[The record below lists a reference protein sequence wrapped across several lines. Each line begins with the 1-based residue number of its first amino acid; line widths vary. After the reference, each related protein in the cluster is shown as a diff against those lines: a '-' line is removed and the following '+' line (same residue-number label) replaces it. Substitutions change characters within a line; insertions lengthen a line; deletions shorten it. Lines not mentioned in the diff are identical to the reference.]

1 MTTANDAAPPKGT
14 GLAFAY
20 VTTLF
25 FAWGFVTSLIGPLI
39 AAVRRVFELNYAEAT
54 LTTFAWFIAYGI
66 ASIPAAAILSRLGY
80 SRAIIVALVTMVAG
94 CLIIPIATIVD
105 AMPNVNGYPGVLL
118 GLFVIASGVT
128 LLQVGANPLV
138 AALGP
143 QKSSHARLN
152 FSQFFNSLGTTLG
165 PLLAAPILLTG
176 GVFAA
181 DALITDPAAREESL
195 RSIDFAFLAV
205 GLFFSVLAVFIF
217 TARKTINAAAPVP
230 TAEDRMSPL
239 VALKSPWAV
248 FGALAIFFYV
258 GSEVTIGDLLTNF
271 LHSPEILDVPLVTAG
286 SMVSWYWGGAMV
298 GRLVGG
304 LLMLTKIPASRIL
317 IFNTLVAAIL
327 CLVVTQTSGTTA
339 AYAAIAI
346 GFFNSIMFPTI
357 FTLTLERSTAPV
369 PATSGLLVFGI
380 IGGAI
385 LPLIGGFIGDNS
397 TTLNPVFYVPL
408 AGYAILIAFALAA
421 SRAKTHSIATS
432 GAPGGH

>member
-1 MTTANDAAPPKGT
+1 MSQSETTRAEGTGKGT
-14 GLAFAY
+14 NLAFAY

-39 AAVRRVFELNYAEAT
+39 AAVRRVFELGYAEAT

-80 SRAIIVALVTMVAG
+80 SRSIIVALVTMVAG
-94 CLIIPIATIVD
+94 CLIVPIATIVD
-105 AMPNVNGYPGVLL
+105 WYPGVLIA
-118 GLFVIASGVT
+118 LFVIASGVT

-181 DALITDPAAREESL
+181 DAVITDPATRAESL
-195 RSIDFAFLAV
+195 RSIDLAFLAV
-205 GLFFSVLAVFIF
+205 GVFFAVVAAFIF
-217 TARKTINAAAPVP
+217 SARKTINAAAPVP
-230 TAEDRMSPL
+230 TAEDRMSPF

-248 FGALAIFFYV
+248 FGALAIFLYV
-258 GSEVTIGDLLTNF
+258 GSEVTIGDLMTNF
-271 LHSPEILDVPLVTAG
+271 LHSPSILNIPLAAAG
-286 SMVSWYWGGAMV
+286 SMVAYYWGGAMV

-304 LLMLTKIPASRIL
+304 LLMLTKIPASVIL
-317 IFNTLVAAIL
+317 IVNTLVAATL
-327 CLVVTQTSGTTA
+327 CLIVTQTTGVTA

-357 FTLTLERSTAPV
+357 FTLTLERSTAPI

-380 IGGAI
+380 IGGAV
-385 LPLIGGFIGDNS
+385 LPLIGGMIGDNAA
-397 TTLNPVFYVPL
+397 TLNPVFYVPL
-408 AGYAILIAFALAA
+408 VGYALLVVFAVTA
-421 SRAKTHSIATS
+421 SRAKTHALV
-432 GAPGGH
+432 APGAAGGH

>member
-1 MTTANDAAPPKGT
+1 MTEISAGKPKGT

-39 AAVRRVFELNYAEAT
+39 AAVRRVFELSYTEAT

-66 ASIPAAAILSRLGY
+66 ASIPAAAILGRLGY
-80 SRAIIVALVTMVAG
+80 SQAIIVALVTMVAG
-94 CLIIPIATIVD
+94 CLIVPIATLAD
-105 AMPNVNGYPGVLL
+105 FYPGVLIA
-118 GLFVIASGVT
+118 LFVIASGVT

-138 AALGP
+138 AALGAP
-143 QKSSHARLN
+143 KSSHARLN

-165 PLLAAPILLTG
+165 PLIAAPILLTG

-181 DALITDPAAREESL
+181 DAVITDPASRAESL
-195 RSIDFAFLAV
+195 RSIDLAFLAV
-205 GLFFSVLAVFIF
+205 GLFFAVVAVFIF
-217 TARKTINAAAPVP
+217 TARKTINAAAPTP

-248 FGALAIFFYV
+248 LGALAIFFYV

-271 LHSPEILDVPLVTAG
+271 LHSPDILNVPLAAAG
-286 SMVSWYWGGAMV
+286 SMVAWYWGGAMV

-304 LLMLTKIPASRIL
+304 LLMLTKIPATTIL
-317 IFNTLVAAIL
+317 IVNTAVAAVL

-357 FTLTLERSTAPV
+357 FTLTLERSTAPI

-380 IGGAI
+380 IGGAV
-385 LPLIGGFIGDNS
+385 LPPIAGQIADRAA
-397 TTLNPVFYVPL
+397 TLNPVFYVPL
-408 AGYAILIAFALAA
+408 IGYLLLAGFALAA
-421 SRAKTHSIATS
+421 SKARIRNAAAS
-432 GAPGGH
+432 GTPGSH

>member
-1 MTTANDAAPPKGT
+1 MTDIQSAPRKGAS
-14 GLAFAY
+14 LAFAY

-39 AAVRRVFELNYAEAT
+39 AAVRRVFELSYTEAT

-66 ASIPAAAILSRLGY
+66 ASIPAAAILGRLGY
-80 SRAIIVALVTMVAG
+80 SKAIIVALVTMVAG
-94 CLIIPIATIVD
+94 CLIVPIATIVD
-105 AMPNVNGYPGVLL
+105 WYPGVLIA
-118 GLFVIASGVT
+118 LFVIASGVT

-138 AALGP
+138 AALGA

-165 PLLAAPILLTG
+165 PLIAAPILLTG

-181 DALITDPAAREESL
+181 DAIITDPATRAESL
-195 RSIDFAFLAV
+195 RSIDLAFLAV
-205 GLFFSVLAVFIF
+205 AVFFAVLAGFIF
-217 TARKTINAAAPVP
+217 SARKTINAAAPIP
-230 TAEDRMSPL
+230 TADDRMSPL

-258 GSEVTIGDLLTNF
+258 GSEVTIGDLMTNF
-271 LHSPEILDVPLVTAG
+271 LHSPEILNIPLAAAG
-286 SMVSWYWGGAMV
+286 SMVAYYWGGAMV

-304 LLMLTKIPASRIL
+304 LLMLTKIPAVTIL
-317 IFNTLVAAIL
+317 IVNTTVAAAL

-357 FTLTLERSTAPV
+357 FTLTLERSTAPI

-380 IGGAI
+380 IGGAV
-385 LPLIGGFIGDNS
+385 LPPIAGQIADRAA
-397 TTLNPVFYVPL
+397 TLNPVFYVPL
-408 AGYAILIAFALAA
+408 VGYLLLVGFAIAA
-421 SRAKTHSIATS
+421 SRARTRNTDAAA
-432 GAPGGH
+432 APGGH